1 MTPVRVAA
9 VGVGGWGRVLAD
21 AARQGT
27 GLAIVACTSRSADNR
42 AAFAKAHGCRALP
55 SFEAVLADP
64 DGGGGLITTPP
75 PLHPEQ
81 GGAAARAGKHLFVGK
96 PFTLTVTDA
105 HRATKAG
112 PPAPV
117 VPALRP

>member
-64 DGGGGLITTPP
+64 DGGGGLITPPP
-75 PLHPEQ
+75 PLPPQ
-81 GGAAARAGKHLFVGK
+81 QVGGAPPARQPRLLRQPLPPDG
-96 PFTLTVTDA
+96 P
-105 HRATKAG
+105 RG
-112 PPAPV
+112 PPATK
-117 VPALRP
+117 